1 MDDLPMNRTRAQ
13 RLARWLKTEHGDKM
27 QAALA
32 GTPFNIDIACGIC
45 CKETGLYL
53 LDFIEALSPA
63 EALARCV
70 FDASGDAG
78 GTSRSAFPKN
88 TAEFRARYDEPF
100 ADMLVAE
107 ANKTRALRG
116 LGPRPWV
123 YKGYGLFQ
131 YDLQH
136 VVVDEAFFRE
146 RQWANFDACL
156 ARLMSELMKKFAIK
170 RDVWKAVQAYNGSG
184 RRAEVYRSHVEQLT
198 EFCAGA

>member
-1 MDDLPMNRTRAQ
+1 MEDLPMTRSRAQ
-13 RLARWLKTEHGDKM
+13 RLARWLKTEHGDEM
-27 QAALA
+27 RQALE

-45 CKETGLYL
+45 CKETGIFL
-53 LDFIEALSPA
+53 LDFIEKLSPA

-70 FDASGDAG
+70 FDASGDAT

-88 TAEFRARYDEPF
+88 TAAFRERYDAGF
-100 ADMLVAE
+100 ADMLVEE
-107 ANKTRALRG
+107 ANKTRAVRG
-116 LGPRPWV
+116 MGPRPWV

-136 VVVDEAFFRE
+136 VEADEAFFRE
-146 RQWANFDACL
+146 KQWAQFDACL

-184 RRAEVYRSHVEQLT
+184 RRAEIYRSHVEQLT
-198 EFCAGA
+198 EFCASA